1 MKGVF
6 MHRSQR
12 PRPFPRWAVCGVGVP
27 LLLAGCH
34 QREGQREE
42 AAPPPAPRGAAV
54 APSPAA
60 VVVDPYDT
68 PYAVVPAQS
77 EHDPCLLPASVKDG
91 AKPQW
96 APVWTL
102 ASRLDGFAEKSQQPT
117 ALRAPRPGV
126 GGFCAYKWTD
136 RHALPK
142 RQDFE
147 AIGAVPDRS
156 LLIASTAPAGS
167 IPRLP
172 DTVSA
177 PLLQLFQKQAGGAPK
192 ATVSKVLAA
201 HAAKVKAKAQMP
213 VKVAVIDATPTKKGL
228 AAPDRT
234 FHGFSVSRTVGHLA
248 CDDVDSPACAEQV
261 VAQLALPI
269 IGDVENDA
277 TEDFESGG
285 RTGTFTHLFDAVE
298 RAVDAWKPKE
308 QHLVINFSVG
318 WDPVKADPGDEN
330 VERIKAQLERASC
343 MGALIVAA
351 AGNYSGSTGP
361 VFPAAFEALK
371 APTGDACAKFKL
383 DGVAPKPK
391 GAKMTGKGRT
401 TPYAPL
407 VHSVGAVDALDQRLL
422 VNRRWGQPRLA
433 ALGAS
438 VMVPG
443 PSGIPYTPPLEGT
456 SMSSAIVSGI
466 AAAVWAARPDLD
478 AAGVMQVIYEGGVK
492 LDPGRPSHR
501 AQTEY
506 CEGEAF
512 GPCHQWPV
520 HRANLCGALAK
531 ALPEE
536 KLACDTSPPGPAE
549 LPTWPA
555 ADTKTAAKA
564 KAPCRLSECGVPQG
578 PMANQLPA
586 GLVQQGFGNC
596 NGCTFQVPDAGG
608 TMTLAGTPT
617 VDPSNLN
624 MDWYT
629 ATLNTDNNQS
639 YPLSVTF
646 GTSMTGTQLSGV
658 MANTSAS
665 SITWVIKVHNVS
677 HTTVNVSTLTR
688 VPPY

>member
-1 MKGVF
+1 
-6 MHRSQR
+6 MHRSLR
-12 PRPFPRWAVCGVGVP
+12 PRPFSRWAICTIGVP
-27 LLLAGCH
+27 LSLAGCREH
-34 QREGQREE
+34 RDQRES
-42 AAPPPAPRGAAV
+42 V
-54 APSPAA
+54 AGSPASPPVA
-60 VVVDPYDT
+60 IQPASVVVDPYDT
-68 PYAVVPAQS
+68 PYAVVAAQS
-77 EHDPCLLPASVKDG
+77 EHDPCLLPASSEQG
-91 AKPQW
+91 AKPRW

-102 ASRLDGFAEKSQQPT
+102 ASRLDGFAEKSQPPT

-136 RHALPK
+136 RHSLPK

-147 AIGAVPDRS
+147 AIGAVPDRP
-156 LLIASTAPAGS
+156 LLTASTAPVGS
-167 IPRLP
+167 IGRLP

-177 PLLQLFQKQAGGAPK
+177 PLLKLFQKQAGGAPK
-192 ATVSKVLAA
+192 ATMKQALAG
-201 HAAKVKAKAQMP
+201 HAAKLKVKAPTP

-228 AAPDRT
+228 TAPDRT
-234 FHGFSVSRTVGHLA
+234 FHGFSVSRTIGHLA

-269 IGDVENDA
+269 IGEVENDA
-277 TEDFESGG
+277 TEDFEGGG

-298 RAVDAWKPKE
+298 RAIDAWKPKE

-318 WDPVKADPGDEN
+318 WDPVKADPGDAN

-371 APTGDACAKFKL
+371 APTGEACAKFKL
-383 DGVAPKPK
+383 DGLVSPAKAAKPAK
-391 GAKMTGKGRT
+391 GKLA
-401 TPYAPL
+401 PYAPL

-443 PSGIPYTPPLEGT
+443 PAGIPYTPPLEGT

-466 AAAVWAARPDLD
+466 AAAVWAARPELD
-478 AAGVMQVIYEGGVK
+478 AAGVMQVVYEGGVK

-512 GPCHQWPV
+512 GPCHRWPV

-531 ALPEE
+531 ALPGE
-536 KLACDTSPPGPAE
+536 KLACDTSPPGADE
-549 LPTWPA
+549 LPSWPA
-555 ADTKTAAKA
+555 ADAKAAAKP
-564 KAPCRLSECGVPQG
+564 KAPCRLTECGVPQG

-586 GLVQQGFGNC
+586 GLVQHGYGNC
-596 NGCTFQVPDAGG
+596 NGCTFQVPNAGG

-617 VDPSNLN
+617 LDPPNLN

-639 YPLSVTF
+639 YPLTVTF
-646 GTSMTGTQLSGV
+646 GTSMTGTQLTGV
-658 MANTSAS
+658 MANTTAS